1 MRINESGN
9 IEPTQKK
16 PSEVKGESASGSQGK
31 RPYDDIIAGVYKGNE
46 IKKFGI
52 THYRYEDCPS
62 SRLKSIGNNIVVR
75 DDCAEAFE
83 AMQAAAKKDG
93 VNLTP
98 VSGYRSSK
106 YQVTVFKK
114 KFKDSNGKEVYPT
127 DSQMKS
133 RLKYSAPSGFSEHH
147 TGLAIDINDTEERFK
162 DTKAYAWLKEN
173 AHEYG
178 FELSF
183 PEDNAQGL
191 GFEPWHWRYV
201 GKNGENE
208 EIFQA
213 ARMHDPRF
221 SNYLA
226 QN

>member
-1 MRINESGN
+1 MRINEAKQTAPNQNPSDISGAN
-9 IEPTQKK
+9 STA
-16 PSEVKGESASGSQGK
+16 SAGK
-31 RPYDDIIAGVYKGNE
+31 RPYDDIIAGTYKNDE
-46 IKKFGI
+46 IKEFGI
-52 THYRYEDCPS
+52 THYRYKDCPS
-62 SRLKSIGNNIVVR
+62 SRLTSIGNNIVVR
-75 DDCAEAFE
+75 DDCAAAFKE
-83 AMQAAAKKDG
+83 MQAAAKKDG

-114 KFKDSNGKEVYPT
+114 KFKDSNGNEVYPT
-127 DSQMKS
+127 DAQMKS

-162 DTKAYAWLKEN
+162 DTKAYAWLNEH

-208 EIFQA
+208 EIFHE